1 MSKGTFLF
9 GTGTESDP
17 YIVEDVYDFC
27 AIKNDDDKDITYYQ
41 LGKSL
46 DFNDHDVYKNGFKGG
61 VVVNANKSV
70 LDGNGK
76 EIRNIVGYNNSVGS
90 YDVLFT
96 LKEINNC
103 KFANTIS
110 FITTRVLFLSEFK
123 RCSFFFMISNA
134 SLGNLFRGDSTGN
147 CKFTECT
154 LTFSGNSG
162 AMDFSRNVF
171 ARCKIVFKDFSAKLT
186 SGYNSVHLITNG
198 NFDHT
203 YFLGKI
209 DVVNSSNTSRRN
221 IFNGTISNV
230 YFAVEADLSGGS
242 ESTQESY
249 VCNGSVLASSF
260 ADKDLLPYL
269 NAKNSGGG
277 YYLTTENCKTTSELI
292 KIGFPVIGL

>member
-27 AIKNDDDKDITYYQ
+27 AIKNDNDKDVTYYQ
-41 LGKSL
+41 LGESL
-46 DFNDHDVYKNGFKGG
+46 DFNDHDVYKNGFKGT
-61 VVVNANKSV
+61 VVINANKSV

-76 EIRNIVGYNNSVGS
+76 EIRNIVGYNNSNGGI
-90 YDVLFT
+90 DVLFT

-110 FITTRVLFLSEFK
+110 FITARFLFLSEFK
-123 RCSFFFMISNA
+123 RCSFFLMISNA
-134 SLGNLFRGDSTGN
+134 NLGNLFRGDTAGN

-162 AMDFSRNVF
+162 AMDFGKNVF
-171 ARCKIVFKDFSAKLT
+171 NRCKIVFKDFAAKLT
-186 SGYNSVHLITNG
+186 SGYNAVYLISNG

-209 DVVNSSNTSRRN
+209 DVVNSPNTLQRR
-221 IFNGTISNV
+221 IFSGIISNV

-249 VCNGSVLASSF
+249 VSTGSILASSF
-260 ADKDLLPYL
+260 VDKDLLPYL
-269 NAKNSGGG
+269 NAKNGGGG
-277 YYLTTENCKTTSELI
+277 YFMTTEDCKTTSELI